1 MLSNNVSVTLS
12 PASSSM
18 YIRGLIPR
26 TFAELAEAIPI
37 DAGSCRV
44 TVSDVAE
51 KVGGNSTQY
60 LS

>member
-1 MLSNNVSVTLS
+1 
-12 PASSSM
+12 M

-60 LS
+60 LSWKVLRDRSIVKLR